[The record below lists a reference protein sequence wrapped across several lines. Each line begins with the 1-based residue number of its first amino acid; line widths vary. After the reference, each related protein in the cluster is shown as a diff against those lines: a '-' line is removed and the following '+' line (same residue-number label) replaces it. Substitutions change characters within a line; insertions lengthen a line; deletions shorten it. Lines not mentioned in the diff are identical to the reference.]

1 MGNKSQSSYMDLYFK
16 FQKRFKPVKAY
27 ESSKEIILEAVKI
40 LSEILKNQEEFAKNI
55 KLIYPNY
62 FTEKTGGRFK
72 PIYDNFIFFIDENEE
87 LQKRVKQHLSYYMK
101 TKNEIKLGD
110 TFIRISSSLIQSKVN
125 VTLSSFFVKKE
136 NDKYL
141 LKIKKDARWL
151 PESEIKVGSD
161 GFPVLLNDINK
172 LNDLELIKYSDDL
185 AGAYVFYVK
194 EGDLVSLPEKVVQ
207 VDSDFA
213 SSEVFIEA
221 FAQPLSA
228 HLVMLEEASML
239 YVYSQTA
246 QIGSS
251 ASNLGYGGMFVL
263 LDKGIY
269 EPEDVDLYRDFFQLV
284 SDSISSC
291 IAHNIMRKKLLCE
304 AVKSAKAA
312 IMARNLSHNL
322 GSHVMSYMKQDLSS
336 VEDMISRRVL
346 EEAYSKKDFPSGDVE
361 LPYLVGIGKFISYLQ
376 ERQDYIATVSTDYI
390 PYPSA
395 VNFKDAIYDELNP
408 DYRFQRHSEWKGHK
422 PTNILLENIAKS
434 EGLSR
439 ENETQKG
446 NNIII
451 KYRNFDGLNH
461 YGDGKEDYKE
471 LRQWNFSLP
480 GGIMG
485 RHAVFSIVEN
495 VIRNAAKHS
504 SRTQDENLTLTFDI
518 KDPILEKDKWKDD
531 SFFRDYLNKEDTSDL
546 YVVTLTDSANT
557 DKERINFINRI
568 VCDPFA
574 NDGEDLTAS
583 NKGLKEMVI
592 SAAWLRNIRIE
603 EENNNSNKVPILR
616 ARSVEDHLQS
626 VEGHLQYVF
635 CLPKVKEVAL
645 ITSNVGLLNAAKSDL
660 WKQNGWYAYSV
671 EDYKQLSSK
680 NFNFIL
686 LDDKLLDNNLNS
698 RKDEIRKCSNNRFFV
713 AANETNLKQG
723 KIKFA
728 MSECINYSEDR
739 KFREAEKDLFQQLAN
754 FNGQEVEI
762 AISDGG
768 EVNTRNCDYVCA
780 MPDEQEISEKEYIY
794 RKHNDTETDFLGFL
808 ANISGCDTNNL
819 MPALN
824 KVKFIEGITGGN
836 STDRLIRRNVRDE
849 KWFYQH
855 LHAMNTKVAIFDE
868 RLFTKISGYEMSQ
881 LHEGEKEVIN
891 WEDKLRDMSDRE
903 CQNYLVKYDLEHSRI
918 LIYDQIYDK
927 SKNDI
932 ICLANSTYS
941 HELPK
946 NPCRLERITPLVYE
960 KKGISVFTWT
970 QVDKS
975 KFAIWGLK
983 NDFSEAV
990 LVENREL
997 KIGSYGQV
1005 EKIAELKIEH
1015 DESGIKPQVDF
1026 VGSRTYGFDYISIHQ
1041 GLLDKIYEKMNPDG
1055 ENKLAPKNKMA
1066 VTKAIH
1072 EKFAR
1077 SCDYADND
1085 YLPGLAIHSGRSKPN
1100 AEDMPQHQPF
1110 IQYSA
1115 IENAV
1120 SDCKYTL
1127 VELLDFACYE

>member
-1 MGNKSQSSYMDLYFK
+1 MCNRPTPENIIQQFCDSTKSLQELFVSDKLASFIDYE
-16 FQKRFKPVKAY
+16 VKKMSGMCFIGVNVRTDSVN
-27 ESSKEIILEAVKI
+27 EDI
-40 LSEILKNQEEFAKNI
+40 
-55 KLIYPNY
+55 
-62 FTEKTGGRFK
+62 K
-72 PIYDNFIFFIDENEE
+72 PIDINNFGYDT
-87 LQKRVKQHLSYYMK
+87 KASLSDIGGNIPMLLS
-101 TKNEIKLGD
+101 KLGGD
-110 TFIRISSSLIQSKVN
+110 VREISFTYEQDGNSA
-125 VTLSSFFVKKE
+125 TLG
-136 NDKYL
+136 
-141 LKIKKDARWL
+141 
-151 PESEIKVGSD
+151 EICPDNHRNAIV
-161 GFPVLLNDINK
+161 
-172 LNDLELIKYSDDL
+172 
-185 AGAYVFYVK
+185 
-194 EGDLVSLPEKVVQ
+194 
-207 VDSDFA
+207 
-213 SSEVFIEA
+213 
-221 FAQPLSA
+221 
-228 HLVMLEEASML
+228 
-239 YVYSQTA
+239 
-246 QIGSS
+246 
-251 ASNLGYGGMFVL
+251 
-263 LDKGIY
+263 
-269 EPEDVDLYRDFFQLV
+269 DFFQNTKSDFCGEDEESFNFVSKIV
-284 SDSISSC
+284 SDYLQKTKSGKNENKNKFYVWVFAGDFDVRNEGKPLSYILVVSNDKSDYDK
-291 IAHNIMRKKLLCE
+291 IIKEKRRTLIEFIMLAKARKLKEIDDQRIRE
-304 AVKSAKAA
+304 AIKSAKAA

-346 EEAYSKKDFPSGDVE
+346 EDAYSKKNFPSGDVE

-439 ENETQKG
+439 ENGTQKG

-451 KYRNFDGLNH
+451 KYGKFDGLNH
-461 YGDGKEDYKE
+461 YGDGKEDYEK

-518 KDPILEKDKWKDD
+518 KDPVLEKGSWKDD
-531 SFFRDYLNKEDTSDL
+531 PFFRDYLNKEDTSDL

-557 DKERINFINRI
+557 EEERINFINRI

-603 EENNNSNKVPILR
+603 EENIDSNKVPILR
-616 ARSVEDHLQS
+616 ARS

-645 ITSNVGLLNAAKSDL
+645 ITSNEKLLNAAKSDL

-671 EDYKQLSSK
+671 EDYKKLSSK

-686 LDDKLLDNNLNS
+686 LDNNPDS

-723 KIKFA
+723 EIHLD
-728 MSECINYSEDR
+728 MSKCGGYNSDDDFR
-739 KFREAEKDLFQQLAN
+739 KTEEDLFQQLAN
-754 FNGQEVEI
+754 LNGEKVEI

-768 EVNTRNCDYVCA
+768 EVNTGNCGYVCA
-780 MPDEQEISEKEYIY
+780 MPDEQDIEGKEYIY
-794 RKHNDTETDFLGFL
+794 RKHNDTETEFLGFL
-808 ANISGCDTNNL
+808 ANISGCNTNNL

-881 LHEGEKEVIN
+881 LHEGKKEVIN
-891 WEDKLRDMSDRE
+891 WEDKLRDKNDTDSR
-903 CQNYLVKYDLEHSRI
+903 NYFSKYDRDHSHKVKTTDLSNRKKEEI
-918 LIYDQIYDK
+918 IELASTIYPYESPK
-927 SKNDI
+927 S
-932 ICLANSTYS
+932 
-941 HELPK
+941 
-946 NPCRLERITPLVYE
+946 PCDLKRITPLVYE

-970 QVDKS
+970 RIEDE

-983 NDFSEAV
+983 IDFSGVVADER
-990 LVENREL
+990 NRKL
-997 KIGSYGQV
+997 KIGAYGQV
-1005 EKIAELKIEH
+1005 EKIAELTIVH

-1026 VGSRTYGFDYISIHQ
+1026 VGSRTYDFDYISIHQ
-1041 GLLDKIYEKMNPDG
+1041 GLLDKIYEKVNPDG
-1055 ENKLAPKNKMA
+1055 ENKLAPEKKMA

-1072 EKFAR
+1072 EKFAP
-1077 SCDYADND
+1077 SYDYAKAD

-1120 SDCKYTL
+1120 FDCKYTL